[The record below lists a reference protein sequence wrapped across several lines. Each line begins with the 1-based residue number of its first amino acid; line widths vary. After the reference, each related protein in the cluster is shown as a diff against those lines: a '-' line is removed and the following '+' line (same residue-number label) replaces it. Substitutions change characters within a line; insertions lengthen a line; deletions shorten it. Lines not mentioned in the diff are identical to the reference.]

1 MEKVNMTCIICPKGC
16 GLTVE
21 VENGK
26 VVEVSGNT
34 CARGV
39 TYAQN
44 EIENPIRTLTSSV
57 AVRNGVHPRVS
68 VKTDREIPKGK
79 MMECARALKGVE
91 VEAPVRIGD
100 VLIEN
105 VVGTGSNI
113 VATIHIDRK

>member
-1 MEKVNMTCIICPKGC
+1 MKKVNMTCIICPKGC
-16 GLTVE
+16 ELTAQI
-21 VENGK
+21 ENGK
-26 VVEVSGNT
+26 VIEVYGNT
-34 CARGV
+34 CARGL

-57 AVRNGVHPRVS
+57 AVANGVHPRVS

-105 VVGTGSNI
+105 VAGTKANI
-113 VATIHIDRK
+113 VATINIDKK